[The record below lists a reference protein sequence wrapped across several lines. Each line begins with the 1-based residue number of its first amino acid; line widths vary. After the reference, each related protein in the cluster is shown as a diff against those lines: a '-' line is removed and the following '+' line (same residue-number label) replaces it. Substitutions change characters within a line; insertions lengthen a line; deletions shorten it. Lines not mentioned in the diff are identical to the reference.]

1 MIFQHFISIFQ
12 NFSRSGILLC
22 KFQDFFNNSRLYASP
37 EQQKLRAVAEF
48 PGKIKERRKSSV
60 DRLLFLLLFCF

>member
-48 PGKIKERRKSSV
+48 PG
-60 DRLLFLLLFCF
+60 